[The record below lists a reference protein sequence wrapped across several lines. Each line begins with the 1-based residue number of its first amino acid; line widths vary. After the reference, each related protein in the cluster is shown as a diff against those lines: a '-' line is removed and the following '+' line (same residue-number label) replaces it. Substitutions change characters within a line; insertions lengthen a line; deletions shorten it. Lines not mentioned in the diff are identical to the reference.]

1 MPQGVTIND
10 AEQLQQLT
18 GDVNFPCQ
26 SPDGTGAER
35 ATAEQLRQ
43 YTADNTA
50 VSDLQG
56 ASNYATQTDLQGKQ
70 DALTAGANIT
80 IDADNEI
87 SATVPTKTSQ
97 LQNDSGF
104 LTTET
109 DPVFSDS
116 PAAGITSQDITDWNN
131 KSDFSG
137 DYDDLTN
144 KPTIPAAQVQADW
157 NANSGVEQ
165 ILNKPT
171 LGTAAAADTTDFAT
185 AAQGSKAD
193 TAVQPAD
200 LATVATSGDYND
212 LLNKPTIGTPEYTI
226 PNTTASQELAPNTA
240 YIFDARTNDLT
251 LTLGTPIVGQVNEY
265 HFIVVIPSATS
276 PVPTITLPNTVEW
289 EGNNAPTYTAGKTYE
304 VSIYY
309 GIASYFEI

>member
-1 MPQGVTIND
+1 M
-10 AEQLQQLT
+10 
-18 GDVNFPCQ
+18 
-26 SPDGTGAER
+26 
-35 ATAEQLRQ
+35 
-43 YTADNTA
+43 
-50 VSDLQG
+50 
-56 ASNYATQTDLQGKQ
+56 
-70 DALTAGANIT
+70 
-80 IDADNEI
+80 
-87 SATVPTKTSQ
+87 
-97 LQNDSGF
+97 
-104 LTTET
+104 TTET

-144 KPTIPAAQVQADW
+144 KPTIPAAQVQADWTEGDSSAVDYIKNKPSLASVATSGNYNDLNNKPTIPAAQVNSDW

-226 PNTTASQELAPNTA
+226 PNTTTTQELASNTV
-240 YIFDARTNDLT
+240 YLFESRTNNLT
-251 LTLGTPIVGQVNEY
+251 LTLGTPIAGQNNEY
-265 HFIVVIPSATS
+265 HFFVFVGATAPSITYPSGISWNGGSA
-276 PVPTITLPNTVEW
+276 PTITANKNYEISI
-289 EGNNAPTYTAGKTYE
+289 NNN
-304 VSIYY
+304 
-309 GIASYFEI
+309 IAAFFEI